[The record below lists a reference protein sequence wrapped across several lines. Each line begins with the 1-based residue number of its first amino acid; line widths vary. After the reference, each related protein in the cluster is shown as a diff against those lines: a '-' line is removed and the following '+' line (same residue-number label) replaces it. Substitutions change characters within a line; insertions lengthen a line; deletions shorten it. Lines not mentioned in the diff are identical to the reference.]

1 MTKYLKGLLAVLIV
15 GTLILWGFDLWRD
28 RSLTSPEEGRLAL
41 MERMETVGLPEIP
54 KTSITGEQITMG
66 SLSGKIVI
74 VNFWAS
80 WCAPCLEEFPSMIK
94 LVKEFKGDVVLL
106 AVSQDSNREDIDAFL
121 KSFPDGND
129 PSIHVIWDE
138 SREIGKAYQVDRL
151 PESYL
156 GGVDGKLVTKIVGT
170 INWYSDESVQYVRD
184 LLAKKP

>member
-1 MTKYLKGLLAVLIV
+1 MGL
-15 GTLILWGFDLWRD
+15 
-28 RSLTSPEEGRLAL
+28 RSVAGPHAEEP
-41 MERMETVGLPEIP
+41 MEQMENVGLPDIP
-54 KTSITGEQITMG
+54 KTSLTGEQISMKA
-66 SLSGKIVI
+66 LNGKIVI

-106 AVSQDSNREDIDAFL
+106 AVSQDSNRADIDAFL

-129 PSIHVIWDE
+129 PAIHVVWDE

-156 GGVDGKLVTKIVGT
+156 AGVDGKLVTKIVGT
-170 INWYSDESVQYVRD
+170 INWYSDESKQYVRD